1 MKTSLK
7 ALAAALLVLPL
18 VAFGAATAAS
28 GSSKSGASGASATK
42 PAKPL
47 RVAMGQPVQITDYLV
62 PGKTVVFDFYSDFCP
77 PCVRVAP
84 ALDKLHAKR
93 ADIVVVKVDINRPG
107 TKGIDWQSPVAK
119 QYALRSIPHFKVY
132 GPDGKLLAEDSA
144 QSSKARDMVMAWLE

>member
-1 MKTSLK
+1 MKSSLK
-7 ALAAALLVLPL
+7 ALAAAALVFPL
-18 VAFGAATAAS
+18 ITFAAATAAS
-28 GSSKSGASGASATK
+28 GTTSGAPGAGAKK
-42 PAKPL
+42 PTKPL

-93 ADIVVVKVDINRPG
+93 DDIVVVKVDINRPG
-107 TKGIDWQSPVAK
+107 TKGIDWQSHVAK
-119 QYALRSIPHFKVY
+119 QYGLRSIPHFKVY

-144 QSSKARDMVMAWLE
+144 QSSKAREMVMAWIE